1 MKKLLEENN
10 VEMHNIKNE
19 GKSLIA
25 RRFIRNSK
33 NQIHKHMTAFCKSL
47 FFDTE
52 ENIVS
57 DYNTL
62 LIVHQKLH

>member
-1 MKKLLEENN
+1 MKKFLEENN
-10 VEMHNIKNE
+10 VEMHNIKIE
-19 GKSLIA
+19 GKYLIA

-33 NQIHKHMTAFCKSL
+33 NQIHKYMTAFCKSL
-47 FFDTE
+47 FFDIE